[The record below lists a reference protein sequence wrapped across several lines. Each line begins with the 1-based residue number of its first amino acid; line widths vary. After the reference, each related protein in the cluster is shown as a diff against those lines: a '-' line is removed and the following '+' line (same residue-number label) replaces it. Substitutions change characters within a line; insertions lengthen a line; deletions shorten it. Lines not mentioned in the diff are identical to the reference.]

1 MLKSC
6 GARRVGVAGLTTT
19 VDEENMERAKALES
33 GADALPTEG
42 IPHGLFVED
51 TGVENPV
58 L

>member
-6 GARRVGVAGLTTT
+6 GARRVGVAGLRIT
-19 VDEENMERAKALES
+19 VDEENMKLAKALES

-51 TGVENPV
+51 LGVEDPF